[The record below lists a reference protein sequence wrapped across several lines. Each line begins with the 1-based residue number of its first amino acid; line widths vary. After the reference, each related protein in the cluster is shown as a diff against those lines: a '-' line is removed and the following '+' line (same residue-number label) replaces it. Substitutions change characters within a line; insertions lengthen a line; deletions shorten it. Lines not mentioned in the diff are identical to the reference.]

1 MASII
6 SVLFFLASFLLAP
19 LPLQSADSDPL
30 QDFCVGLINAP
41 ESVNGFPCKPVSE
54 VTADDFSSRVIAHEG
69 NTNNAFRSNVT
80 GANAMAFPGLNT
92 LGVSMNRIDL
102 APGGLNPPHSHP
114 RATQLD
120 IVIEGTVM
128 IGFVTTGNVFYS
140 KVLRKG
146 ELFVVPRGLV
156 HFEKNIGKGKALI
169 FAAFNGQMPG
179 TVSIAPTLFGAK
191 PSIPDAI
198 LSTAFQV
205 ETGVVDEIKSKFSC

>member
-1 MASII
+1 MAPIVSI
-6 SVLFFLASFLLAP
+6 LFFLASFLLAP

-30 QDFCVGLINAP
+30 QDFCVGLINAF
-41 ESVNGFPCKPVSE
+41 ESVNGFPCKPVSA
-54 VTADDFSSRVIAHEG
+54 VTANDFSSDVIAHEG
-69 NTNNAFRSNVT
+69 NTSNPFRLGVTRANVL
-80 GANAMAFPGLNT
+80 AFPGLNT
-92 LGVSMNRIDL
+92 LGISMNRIDL

-128 IGFVTTGNVFYS
+128 IGFVTTGNVLYS

-146 ELFVVPRGLV
+146 DLFVIPRALV

-169 FAAFNGQMPG
+169 FAAFNGQLPG
-179 TVSIAPTLFGAK
+179 TVSIAPTLFGAT
-191 PSIPDAI
+191 PPIPDTI

-205 ETGVVDEIKSKFSC
+205 ETGVVDEIKSKFSS

>member
-1 MASII
+1 MASTI
-6 SVLFFLASFLLAP
+6 SILFFLASFLLAP
-19 LPLQSADSDPL
+19 LPLQSADPDPL
-30 QDFCVGLINAP
+30 QDFCVGLINAT
-41 ESVNGFPCKPVSE
+41 ESVNGFPCKPASA
-54 VTADDFSSRVIAHEG
+54 VTANDFSSDVIAYEG
-69 NTNNAFRSNVT
+69 NTSNPFGSNVT

-114 RATQLD
+114 RATELD
-120 IVIEGTVM
+120 IVIEGTVT
-128 IGFVTTGNVFYS
+128 IGFVSTGNVFYS

-156 HFEKNIGKGKALI
+156 HFERNIGKGKALI

-191 PSIPDAI
+191 PPIPDAV
-198 LSTAFQV
+198 LSKAFRV
-205 ETGVVDEIKSKFSC
+205 GTGVVDEIKSKFSS